1 MDLALPESE
10 RTYLR
15 ELAARQAEIAALPVM
30 AARKQQ
36 WFDLNDGR
44 VGARPPVIVET
55 WTFDR
60 DFMPEGIFRCT
71 SELGRGIEHQL
82 LRNIRNHELIDDD
95 KVIPDTFDY
104 GWSVTIDELG
114 VRIPQRAVKDA
125 QGYETGYEFQHPIKD
140 LRRSGAAHARR
151 LSGRSRRTW
160 ARQAFL
166 DDLLGDAL
174 PVVIRLRGASAI
186 RC

>member
-15 ELAARQAEIAALPVM
+15 ELAARQAEDRGAAGDGSAQ
-30 AARKQQ
+30 AAMVRSQR
-36 WFDLNDGR
+36 WPRWRTPSRDRRDVDLR
-44 VGARPPVIVET
+44 
-55 WTFDR
+55 R
-60 DFMPEGIFRCT
+60 DFIEGIFRCT

-82 LRNIRNHELIDDD
+82 LRNIRNRELIDDD

-125 QGYETGYEFQHPIKD
+125 QGYETGYGSASDQG
-140 LRRSGAAHARR
+140 SAA
-151 LSGRSRRTW
+151 
-160 ARQAFL
+160 
-166 DDLLGDAL
+166 
-174 PVVIRLRGASAI
+174 
-186 RC
+186 